1 MTTPGVGPG
10 AESTLTPKLQTDSL
24 VVAADCERPTTLG
37 TRPCAVPDETIIV
50 TVLPVVYREPAAGD
64 CDITVPDG
72 WLLAWWTTETAYPAP
87 DRVDF
92 AADSLVPTTPGT
104 VAEGFLLWMLQKVVG
119 SSPLSNCRA
128 TWRGQ

>member
-1 MTTPGVGPG
+1 MKP
-10 AESTLTPKLQTDSL
+10 QTDSL
-24 VVAADCERPTTLG
+24 VVAADCESPTALG
-37 TRPCAVPDETIIV
+37 TRLCAALDETIIV
-50 TVLPVVYREPAAGD
+50 TSLPVAYREPAAGD

-104 VAEGFLLWMLQKVVG
+104 VLDASPLCMLQ
-119 SSPLSNCRA
+119 
-128 TWRGQ
+128 